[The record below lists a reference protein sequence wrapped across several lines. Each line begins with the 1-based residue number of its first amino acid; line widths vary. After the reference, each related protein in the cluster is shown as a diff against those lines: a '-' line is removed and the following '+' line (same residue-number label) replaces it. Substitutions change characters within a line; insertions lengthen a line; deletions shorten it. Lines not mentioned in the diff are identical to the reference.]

1 MQHMHSCPK
10 YPSLHVLFREQLQV
24 IMQFVS
30 KYELPMLQ
38 GHVGVMTPLTAVK
51 QHVPLGLWGVK
62 QPSQKLQYS
71 EGYQT
76 TYGVGN
82 KN

>member
-24 IMQFVS
+24 TIQFVS

-38 GHVGVMTPLTAVK
+38 GLVGVITPLTTVK
-51 QHVPLGLWGVK
+51 QHIPLGLWGVK
-62 QPSQKLQYS
+62 QPSQKLQY
-71 EGYQT
+71 
-76 TYGVGN
+76 
-82 KN
+82 

>member
-38 GHVGVMTPLTAVK
+38 GHVGVITPLTTVK
-51 QHVPLGLWGVK
+51 RHIPLGLGC
-62 QPSQKLQYS
+62 
-71 EGYQT
+71 QT
-76 TYGVGN
+76 ALTKATVLRGLPN
-82 KN
+82 HIWSRQ